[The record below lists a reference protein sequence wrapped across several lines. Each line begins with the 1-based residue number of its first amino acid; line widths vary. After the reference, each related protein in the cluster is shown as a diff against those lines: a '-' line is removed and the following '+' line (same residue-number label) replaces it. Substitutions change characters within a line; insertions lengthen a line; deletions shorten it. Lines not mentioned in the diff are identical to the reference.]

1 MPRGGKVAS
10 DLHHGALK
18 MQISGLF
25 QRCKHIA
32 PLLAA
37 PASLLLLQGQAKA
50 ILTFEIL
57 QTGSNVTIN
66 ASGSISQLS
75 AYEFQ
80 VSNPGGAIQADQAG
94 IAAGVRPS
102 CTWDFYAVNGP
113 SNFGTGGLLEA
124 DTSSGDCV
132 QSYKTALGLPVSY
145 VPGTPLSA
153 SMTFENK
160 TLADFGLSTTS
171 GLLGEWVLTGTSEKF
186 QVWAGP
192 APTANVPGPVLLLG
206 AAAALGW
213 SRRLRKRIATP
224 LSTPPQA

>member
-1 MPRGGKVAS
+1 MVIFR
-10 DLHHGALK
+10 
-18 MQISGLF
+18 LF
-25 QRCKHIA
+25 QRCLHIA

-66 ASGSISQLS
+66 ANGSISQLS
-75 AYEFQ
+75 AYQFS
-80 VSNPGGAIQADQAG
+80 VTNPGGAIQADQAG
-94 IAAGVRPS
+94 IAAGVRPT
-102 CTWDFYAVNGP
+102 CTWDFYAVTGP
-113 SNFGTGGLLEA
+113 SNFGAGGLFVA

-132 QSYKTALGLPVSY
+132 TSYKTALGLPVSY
-145 VPGTPLSA
+145 VLGTPLSA
-153 SMTFENK
+153 SMTFVNK

-192 APTANVPGPVLLLG
+192 APTSIVPGPLPLLG
-206 AAAALGW
+206 TAAALGW
-213 SRRLRKRIATP
+213 SRRLRKRIASP
-224 LSTPPQA
+224 AITPPQN